1 MKELFNMNNIVFITA
16 LTYILSQTKDIIKWI
31 SKQFIVRTRMGILL
45 QENKQKI
52 SELIDW
58 IKLNSKD
65 KRTIDILENN
75 IFLGR
80 NADYSNLNF
89 GYYIVKLDKFTWM
102 LIWNWYENS
111 AGGPQQFFNCD
122 ILGKNRRMYFKSI
135 KDYLM
140 PSQKENIIRYTTG
153 LDICDTAMIL
163 IDKITDKKIFGS
175 HITPVEN
182 VINDFLKKQHIYDKF
197 GKKFKLNI
205 LLYGEPGTGKTSII
219 KYIAN
224 KFKFDKVHYI
234 DKMFARNDDMM
245 IVYNTKEIIENYEK
259 TGKPSLLVIED
270 IDKSV
275 LKIGGDAESKAE
287 PSEQLPLPSRSRSAR
302 AFTSEGRYIG
312 TVHSNLIN
320 SGEVLN
326 NLMQFLDSNTS
337 PNGAITIITTNNKDY
352 LPEAL
357 IRPGRLDYMI
367 EVGKISSEDA
377 KEMVKYYGSSIEIED
392 HEYNPADLENKIFQ
406 ETVSKEEK

>member
-1 MKELFNMNNIVFITA
+1 MKDLLNMNNIVFITA

-45 QENKQKI
+45 QENKLKI

-58 IKLNSKD
+58 IKTNSKD

-102 LIWNWYENS
+102 LIWNWYETS

-122 ILGKNRRMYFKSI
+122 ILGKNRKAYFKSI

-140 PSQKENIIRYTTG
+140 PLQKDNIIRYTTG
-153 LDICDTAMIL
+153 IDITDTGMIL

-175 HITPVEN
+175 HINTVEN
-182 VINDFLKKQHIYDKF
+182 IINDFLKKQQVYDRF

-224 KFKFDKVHYI
+224 KFKFGKVHYI
-234 DKMFARNDDMM
+234 DKMFAKNDDTM
-245 IVYNTKEIIENYEK
+245 IVINTKEIIENYEK

-275 LKIGGDAESKAE
+275 LKIGGDANNNEE
-287 PSEQLPLPSRSRSAR
+287 LPKLTPAR
-302 AFTSEGRYIG
+302 PTRQFTSEGRYIG
-312 TVHSNLIN
+312 TVHNSLVN

-377 KEMVKYYGSSIEIED
+377 KEMVKFYGSDIEIED
-392 HEYNPADLENKIFQ
+392 HDYNPADLENRIFQ
-406 ETVSKEEK
+406 EMIAKEEK

>member
-1 MKELFNMNNIVFITA
+1 MKELFKIDNIIFITA
-16 LTYILSQTKDIIKWI
+16 LTYILSQCKDILKWI
-31 SKQFIVRTRMGILL
+31 GKQIIIRTRMGILL
-45 QENKQKI
+45 QENKLKI
-52 SELIDW
+52 SELIKW

-80 NADYSNLNF
+80 NADYINLNF
-89 GYYIVKLDKFTWM
+89 GYYIVKLDRFTWM
-102 LIWNWYENS
+102 LIWNWYETS

-122 ILGKNRRMYFKSI
+122 ILGKNRKMYFKSI
-135 KDYLM
+135 KDYLI
-140 PSQKENIIRYTTG
+140 PSQKDNVIRYTTG

-163 IDKITDKKIFGS
+163 IDKISDKKIFGS
-175 HITPVEN
+175 HITKVEN
-182 VINDFLKKQHIYDKF
+182 IINDFLKKQHIYDKF

-234 DKMFARNDDMM
+234 DKMFARNDDNM
-245 IVYNTKEIIENYEK
+245 IIYNTKEIIENYEK
-259 TGKPSLLVIED
+259 TGQPSLLVIED

-275 LKIGGDAESKAE
+275 LKIGGDAQTNEDTPVE
-287 PSEQLPLPSRSRSAR
+287 LPKLTPVSGDFA
-302 AFTSEGRYIG
+302 SEGRYVG
-312 TVHSNLIN
+312 RVHSSLTD

-352 LPEAL
+352 LPETL
-357 IRPGRLDYMI
+357 TRPGRLDYMI
-367 EVGKISSEDA
+367 EVGKISAEDA
-377 KEMVKYYGSSIEIED
+377 KEMVKYYGSDIEIED
-392 HEYNPADLENKIFQ
+392 REYNPASLENRIFQ
-406 ETVSKEEK
+406 EMISKE

>member
-1 MKELFNMNNIVFITA
+1 MKDLLNMNNIVFITA
-16 LTYILSQTKDIIKWI
+16 LTYILSQTKDIVKWI
-31 SKQFIVRTRMGILL
+31 FKQFIVRTRMGILL
-45 QENKQKI
+45 QENKLKI

-58 IKLNSKD
+58 IKTNSKD

-102 LIWNWYENS
+102 LIWNWYETS

-122 ILGKNRRMYFKSI
+122 ILGKNRKQYFKSI

-140 PSQKENIIRYTTG
+140 PLQKDNIIRYTTG
-153 LDICDTAMIL
+153 IDITDTGMIL
-163 IDKITDKKIFGS
+163 IDKVTDKKIFGS
-175 HITPVEN
+175 HITTVEN
-182 VINDFLKKQHIYDKF
+182 IMSDFLKKQQVYDRF

-224 KFKFDKVHYI
+224 KFKFGKVHYI
-234 DKMFARNDDMM
+234 DKMFAKNDDTM
-245 IVYNTKEIIENYEK
+245 IVINTKEIIENYEK

-275 LKIGGDAESKAE
+275 LKIGGDAKNDEE
-287 PSEQLPLPSRSRSAR
+287 LPKLTPARSTRQ
-302 AFTSEGRYIG
+302 FTSEGRYIG
-312 TVHSNLIN
+312 TVHNSLVN

-377 KEMVKYYGSSIEIED
+377 KEMVKFYGSDIEIED
-392 HEYNPADLENKIFQ
+392 HDYNPADLENRIFQ
-406 ETVSKEEK
+406 EMIAKEEK

>member
-58 IKLNSKD
+58 IKINSKD

-75 IFLGR
+75 IYLGR

-122 ILGKNRRMYFKSI
+122 ILGKNRKAYFKSI

-140 PSQKENIIRYTTG
+140 PSQKDNIIRYTTG

-175 HITPVEN
+175 HITTVEN
-182 VINDFLKKQHIYDKF
+182 IINDFLKKQHIYDKF

-275 LKIGGDAESKAE
+275 LKIGGDSESNENEEFKDVHSIA
-287 PSEQLPLPSRSRSAR
+287 QAAR
-302 AFTSEGRYIG
+302 RFDSNGRYIG
-312 TVHSNLIN
+312 TVHRNLVN

>member
-1 MKELFNMNNIVFITA
+1 MKDLLNMNNIVFITA
-16 LTYILSQTKDIIKWI
+16 LTYILSQTKDIVKWI
-31 SKQFIVRTRMGILL
+31 FKQFIVRTRMGILL
-45 QENKQKI
+45 QENKLKI

-58 IKLNSKD
+58 IKTNSKD

-102 LIWNWYENS
+102 LIWNWYETS
-111 AGGPQQFFNCD
+111 VGGPQQFFNCD
-122 ILGKNRRMYFKSI
+122 ILGKNRKQYFKSI

-140 PSQKENIIRYTTG
+140 PLQKDNIIRYTTG
-153 LDICDTAMIL
+153 IDITDTGMIL

-175 HITPVEN
+175 HITTVEN
-182 VINDFLKKQHIYDKF
+182 IINDFLKKQQVYDRF

-224 KFKFDKVHYI
+224 KFKFGKVHYI
-234 DKMFARNDDMM
+234 DKMFAKNDDTM
-245 IVYNTKEIIENYEK
+245 IVINTKEIIENYEK

-275 LKIGGDAESKAE
+275 LKIGGDAKNDEE
-287 PSEQLPLPSRSRSAR
+287 LPKLTPAR
-302 AFTSEGRYIG
+302 QTRQFTSEGRYIG
-312 TVHSNLIN
+312 TVHNSLVN

-377 KEMVKYYGSSIEIED
+377 KEMVKFYGSDIEIED
-392 HEYNPADLENKIFQ
+392 HDYNPADLENRIFQ
-406 ETVSKEEK
+406 EMIAKEEK

>member
-1 MKELFNMNNIVFITA
+1 MKDLFNMNNIVFITA

-45 QENKQKI
+45 QENKMKI
-52 SELIDW
+52 SELITW

-65 KRTIDILENN
+65 KRTIEILENN

-89 GYYIVKLDKFTWM
+89 GYYIVKLDRFTWM

-122 ILGKNRRMYFKSI
+122 ILGKNRKAYFKSM

-140 PSQKENIIRYTTG
+140 PSRKENVIRYTTG
-153 LDICDTAMIL
+153 MDICDTGMIL

-175 HITPVEN
+175 HVEKIEHI
-182 VINDFLKKQHIYDKF
+182 INDFLKKQEIYDRF

-234 DKMFARNDDMM
+234 DKMFAKNDDTM
-245 IVYNTKEIIENYEK
+245 IVINTKEIIENYEK

-275 LKIGGDAESKAE
+275 LKIGGDPESKE
-287 PSEQLPLPSRSRSAR
+287 NKSSSDVPRPLRS
-302 AFTSEGRYIG
+302 FNSEGRYIG
-312 TVHSNLIN
+312 TVHNNLVS

-337 PNGAITIITTNNKDY
+337 PNGAITIITTNNKQY
-352 LPEAL
+352 LPEPL

-367 EVGKISSEDA
+367 EVGNISSEDA
-377 KEMVKYYGSSIEIED
+377 KEMVKYYGSNMEIED
-392 HEYNPADLENKIFQ
+392 HEYNPADLENRIFQ
-406 ETVSKEEK
+406 EMISKEIE

>member
-58 IKLNSKD
+58 IKINSKD

-140 PSQKENIIRYTTG
+140 PSQKDNIIRYTTG

-175 HITPVEN
+175 HITTVEN

-197 GKKFKLNI
+197 GKKFK
-205 LLYGEPGTGKTSII
+205 K
-219 KYIAN
+219 
-224 KFKFDKVHYI
+224 
-234 DKMFARNDDMM
+234 
-245 IVYNTKEIIENYEK
+245 
-259 TGKPSLLVIED
+259 
-270 IDKSV
+270 
-275 LKIGGDAESKAE
+275 
-287 PSEQLPLPSRSRSAR
+287 
-302 AFTSEGRYIG
+302 
-312 TVHSNLIN
+312 
-320 SGEVLN
+320 
-326 NLMQFLDSNTS
+326 
-337 PNGAITIITTNNKDY
+337 
-352 LPEAL
+352 
-357 IRPGRLDYMI
+357 
-367 EVGKISSEDA
+367 
-377 KEMVKYYGSSIEIED
+377 
-392 HEYNPADLENKIFQ
+392 
-406 ETVSKEEK
+406 

>member
-1 MKELFNMNNIVFITA
+1 MKDLLNMNNIVFITA
-16 LTYILSQTKDIIKWI
+16 LTYILSQTKDIVKWI
-31 SKQFIVRTRMGILL
+31 FKQFIVRTRMGILL
-45 QENKQKI
+45 QENKLKI

-58 IKLNSKD
+58 IKTNSKD

-102 LIWNWYENS
+102 LIWNWYETS
-111 AGGPQQFFNCD
+111 VGGPQQFFNCD
-122 ILGKNRRMYFKSI
+122 ILGKNRKAYFKSI

-140 PSQKENIIRYTTG
+140 PLQKDNIIRYTTG
-153 LDICDTAMIL
+153 IDITDTGMIL

-175 HITPVEN
+175 HITIVEN
-182 VINDFLKKQHIYDKF
+182 IINDFLKKQQVYDRF

-224 KFKFDKVHYI
+224 KFKFGKVHYI
-234 DKMFARNDDMM
+234 DKMFAKNDDTM
-245 IVYNTKEIIENYEK
+245 IVINTKEIIENYEK

-275 LKIGGDAESKAE
+275 LKIGGDAKNDEE
-287 PSEQLPLPSRSRSAR
+287 LPKLTPARSTRQ
-302 AFTSEGRYIG
+302 FTSEGRYIG
-312 TVHSNLIN
+312 TVHNSLVN

-377 KEMVKYYGSSIEIED
+377 KEMVKFYGSDIEIED
-392 HEYNPADLENKIFQ
+392 HDYNPADLENRIFQ
-406 ETVSKEEK
+406 EMIAKEEK

>member
-1 MKELFNMNNIVFITA
+1 MKDLFNMNNIIFITA
-16 LTYILSQTKDIIKWI
+16 LTYILSQTKDIIRWI
-31 SKQFIVRTRMGILL
+31 SKQVIIRTRMGILL
-45 QENKQKI
+45 QENKAKI
-52 SELIDW
+52 SELIEW

-65 KRTIDILENN
+65 TRTIDILENN

-111 AGGPQQFFNCD
+111 AGGPQQFFSCD
-122 ILGKNRRMYFKSI
+122 IIGKNRGKYFKSA
-135 KDYLM
+135 KDYLI
-140 PSQKENIIRYTTG
+140 PSAKENVIRYTTG
-153 LDICDTAMIL
+153 IDVTDTSMIL

-175 HITPVEN
+175 HIIQIEDIITE
-182 VINDFLKKQHIYDKF
+182 FLKKQHIYDRF

-234 DKMFARNDDMM
+234 DKMFSNGDSS
-245 IVYNTKEIIENYEK
+245 IILYNTKEIIERYEK
-259 TGKPSLLVIED
+259 SGKPSLLVIED

-275 LKIGGDAESKAE
+275 LKIGGDDQSKE
-287 PSEQLPLPSRSRSAR
+287 PPKLSTVRTPEGVYTSR
-302 AFTSEGRYIG
+302 
-312 TVHSNLIN
+312 VHGSLTN
-320 SGEVLN
+320 SGDILN

-337 PNGAITIITTNNKDY
+337 PNGAITIITTNNKEF
-352 LPEAL
+352 LPDAL
-357 IRPGRLDYMI
+357 TRPGRLDYMI
-367 EVGKISSEDA
+367 EVGNISSEDA
-377 KEMVKYYGSSIEIED
+377 KEMVKYYGSNMEIED

-406 ETVSKEEK
+406 EMISKEIE

>member
-1 MKELFNMNNIVFITA
+1 MKDLFNMNNIVFITA

-45 QENKQKI
+45 QENKMKI
-52 SELIDW
+52 SELITW

-65 KRTIDILENN
+65 KRTIEILENN

-89 GYYIVKLDKFTWM
+89 GYYIVKLDRFTWM

-122 ILGKNRRMYFKSI
+122 ILGKNRKAYFKSI

-140 PSQKENIIRYTTG
+140 PSRKENVIRYTTG
-153 LDICDTAMIL
+153 MDICDTGMIL
-163 IDKITDKKIFGS
+163 IDKITDKKIFGGHVEKIE
-175 HITPVEN
+175 HI
-182 VINDFLKKQHIYDKF
+182 INDFLKKQEIYDRF

-224 KFKFDKVHYI
+224 KFKFDKIHYI
-234 DKMFARNDDMM
+234 DKMFAKNDDMM
-245 IVYNTKEIIENYEK
+245 IVINTKEIIENYEK

-275 LKIGGDAESKAE
+275 LKIGGDPESKE
-287 PSEQLPLPSRSRSAR
+287 NKNSSDVPRPLRS
-302 AFTSEGRYIG
+302 FNSEGRYIG
-312 TVHSNLIN
+312 TVHNNLVS

-337 PNGAITIITTNNKDY
+337 PNGAITIITTNNRDY

-357 IRPGRLDYMI
+357 VRPGRLDYMI
-367 EVGKISSEDA
+367 EVGKISAEDA
-377 KEMVKYYGSSIEIED
+377 KEMVKYYGSDIKIED

-406 ETVSKEEK
+406 EMISKE

>member
-1 MKELFNMNNIVFITA
+1 MKDLLNMNNIVFITA
-16 LTYILSQTKDIIKWI
+16 LTYILSQTKDIVKWI
-31 SKQFIVRTRMGILL
+31 FKQFIVRTRMGILL
-45 QENKQKI
+45 QENKLKI

-58 IKLNSKD
+58 IKTNSKD

-102 LIWNWYENS
+102 LIWNWYETS
-111 AGGPQQFFNCD
+111 VGGPQQFFNCD
-122 ILGKNRRMYFKSI
+122 ILGKNRKAYFKSI

-140 PSQKENIIRYTTG
+140 PLQKDNIIRYTTG
-153 LDICDTAMIL
+153 IDITDTGMIL

-175 HITPVEN
+175 HIITVEN
-182 VINDFLKKQHIYDKF
+182 IINDFLKKQQVYDRF

-224 KFKFDKVHYI
+224 KFKFGKVHYI
-234 DKMFARNDDMM
+234 DKMFAKNDDTM
-245 IVYNTKEIIENYEK
+245 IVINTKEIIENYEK

-275 LKIGGDAESKAE
+275 LKIGGDAKNDEE
-287 PSEQLPLPSRSRSAR
+287 LPKLTPARSTRQ
-302 AFTSEGRYIG
+302 FTSEGRYIG
-312 TVHSNLIN
+312 TVHN
-320 SGEVLN
+320 SLVNNGEVLN

-377 KEMVKYYGSSIEIED
+377 KEMVKFYGSDIEIED
-392 HEYNPADLENKIFQ
+392 HDYNPADLENRIFQ
-406 ETVSKEEK
+406 EMIAKEEK